1 MRDQYTD
8 NDPFSIAPDSEIEFP
23 STIGALLDVLAS
35 RTVTGNAAKELA
47 LGFLLRHNIVDPNL
61 LEDSGLDS
69 HGARTWEGHPLG
81 TFFKLLDRNLVA
93 GFGARTLL
101 NVPWPGGTAPPSC
114 TATTAVTASAAT
126 SDAESSTG
134 PSTRSKSSTS
144 SVSSRKLDTFSCALG
159 KSIEPP
165 FKAITE
171 GKSASNRWY
180 ASRKLDGVRVLT
192 FLDFLVPTSA
202 AAPLTVDGITCV
214 SRTGK
219 EFYSL
224 DALTDQLAHLAKF
237 PKQREW
243 LDRDPVTFEER
254 DEGVVK
260 RLVLDGEVCVM
271 RPMTDLEN
279 EERRTRLS
287 SSGTVGASALWEKN
301 DHLVEDFPSTVSAI
315 RKAGSIP
322 HPRYFLFDILSWAEV
337 DAKDSAA
344 QPGLGKTFGQRIPE
358 LKELAEFLN
367 EELAKQSVEEQM
379 VRALVQ
385 WEVGGVEEVEG
396 MVQRAADEGW
406 EGLILR
412 ADKPYKGSRT

>member
-1 MRDQYTD
+1 M
-8 NDPFSIAPDSEIEFP
+8 
-23 STIGALLDVLAS
+23 
-35 RTVTGNAAKELA
+35 
-47 LGFLLRHNIVDPNL
+47 
-61 LEDSGLDS
+61 
-69 HGARTWEGHPLG
+69 
-81 TFFKLLDRNLVA
+81 
-93 GFGARTLL
+93 
-101 NVPWPGGTAPPSC
+101 
-114 TATTAVTASAAT
+114 
-126 SDAESSTG
+126 
-134 PSTRSKSSTS
+134 
-144 SVSSRKLDTFSCALG
+144 
-159 KSIEPP
+159 
-165 FKAITE
+165 
-171 GKSASNRWY
+171 
-180 ASRKLDGVRVLT
+180 
-192 FLDFLVPTSA
+192 
-202 AAPLTVDGITCV
+202 
-214 SRTGK
+214 
-219 EFYSL
+219 
-224 DALTDQLAHLAKF
+224 
-237 PKQREW
+237 
-243 LDRDPVTFEER
+243 
-254 DEGVVK
+254 VK